1 MQTYSCCNET
11 INIFDHATLF
21 KLPTMII
28 TKNLIF
34 DLGNVLYDI
43 DFKKMNDGFTS
54 IGIKN
59 IEALFTLN
67 QSHPLFLDL
76 EMGFVNEQTFFDG
89 FRTLVNLPLSNDQI
103 RTAWNSLLVGYR
115 KSSIQWVKENNKKY
129 PTFLY
134 SNTNQIHCD
143 HFIPEFE
150 KEVADY
156 PLESLFQTPYYSHK
170 MGMRKPDPVSFTY
183 ILEKEGL
190 VAEET
195 LFIDDNEPNILAAA
209 SVGIKVLHLKPGM
222 RVENEIQAY
231 L

>member
-1 MQTYSCCNET
+1 M
-11 INIFDHATLF
+11 AAA
-21 KLPTMII
+21 
-28 TKNLIF
+28 KNLIF

-43 DFKKMNDGFTS
+43 DFKKMNEGFTS

-59 IEALFTLN
+59 IASHFTLN

-76 EMGFVNEQTFFDG
+76 EMGFINEQAFFDG
-89 FRTLVNLPLSNDQI
+89 FRVLSNLPLTNDQI
-103 RTAWNSLLVGYR
+103 ITAWNSLLVGFR
-115 KSSIQWVKENNKKY
+115 KSSIAWVKEHQLKY

-156 PLESLFQTPYYSHK
+156 PFESLFQTPYYSHK
-170 MGMRKPDPVSFTY
+170 MGMRKPDSASFQY
-183 ILEKEGL
+183 ILDKEGL
-190 VAEET
+190 IAGET

-209 SVGIKVLHLKPGM
+209 SVGLKVLHLKPGILL
-222 RVENEIQAY
+222 ENEIYAY